1 MKKSDEAHDR
11 RQLRRQASRQNLAR
25 KRREQ
30 NALKRLEKKELEIK
44 AMRQK
49 FQRFKAKNMY
59 GKNGYSGT
67 EQTVVKS
74 FEPSTDPDIINL
86 VSQDF
91 DSLLPDLLTLHEGD
105 LVTVYKKG
113 LGLVTH
119 KWTSG
124 EIFGHRG
131 IFPTSILDASEI
143 HNQCTYEQ
151 NSIERK
157 KKF

>member
-1 MKKSDEAHDR
+1 
-11 RQLRRQASRQNLAR
+11 
-25 KRREQ
+25 
-30 NALKRLEKKELEIK
+30 
-44 AMRQK
+44 
-49 FQRFKAKNMY
+49 MY

-74 FEPSTDPDIINL
+74 FEPSSDPDIINL

-91 DSLLPDLLTLHEGD
+91 DSPLPDLLTLHEGD

-131 IFPTSILDASEI
+131 FSQPPFLMPLRYTTK
-143 HNQCTYEQ
+143 CTYEQ
-151 NSIERK
+151 NSIERE